1 MVKKCVKET
10 IVFEEEDVKKVVK
23 ILDALHN
30 FRNELEKIM
39 ETKYPIDD
47 DEIVY
52 LLNDI
57 NDHNVDEI
65 KDFFDTYGYDVEMP
79 SLLFL

>member
-1 MVKKCVKET
+1 MVKKYVKET
-10 IVFEEEDVKKVVK
+10 VVFDEEDVKEVVK
-23 ILDALHN
+23 IIEALHK
-30 FRNELEKIM
+30 FGVKLEKAM

-57 NDHNVDEI
+57 YYHNIDGIE
-65 KDFFDTYGYDVEMP
+65 DFFDTYGYDVELP
-79 SLLFL
+79 